1 MSYIENVKSS
11 KKCSGY
17 PIEKIFNT
25 MDSKE
30 GLERIKHLS
39 VPNGLYIKHCENPC
53 IISQMYEEI
62 IDDDMFDIF
71 DKKFV
76 YNIINLIYYFLISRP
91 IILIIRIYC

>member
-53 IISQMYEEI
+53 VISQMYEEI

-71 DKKFV
+71 DKKV
-76 YNIINLIYYFLISRP
+76 LYNKNNFSRRRNP
-91 IILIIRIYC
+91 SNRNSTAKKK